1 MTNLIRQKH
10 KFLYHGQAFDC
21 FDLSLEDFL
30 LINVDQLAGYTK
42 VLLECND
49 ELPKLNARQQQE
61 FLRILL
67 GWEQET
73 PKVIDQLTETQ
84 KKINDFKK
92 KKDPK
97 KDKEEVEDML
107 QDFHIIEWQMMH
119 FLHQPLHVLRSWP
132 YRYFMDVYKDLA
144 YCTGAKEYDKNRNS
158 QKPDKKGFKQEFGGM
173 YNK

>member
-30 LINVDQLAGYTK
+30 LINIDQEAWYKKILS
-42 VLLECND
+42 ECND

-61 FLRILL
+61 FLRILF
-67 GWEQET
+67 GWEEDK
-73 PKVIDQLTETQ
+73 PKVIDQLTDTQ

-92 KKDPK
+92 KQK
-97 KDKEEVEDML
+97 KIEEEKEDML
-107 QDFHIIEWQMMH
+107 HDFHIIEGQMMH
-119 FLHQPLHVLRSWP
+119 FLNQPLSELRSWP

-158 QKPDKKGFKQEFGGM
+158 TKPDKAGFKKEFGSQ